1 MHIDNTSETT
11 IFGTEEFCGSSSRT
25 CVGGGAVSCS
35 RRSAV
40 WIYALS

>member
-11 IFGTEEFCGSSSRT
+11 IIGTEVLHGSSSRT
-25 CVGGGAVSCS
+25 CVGSGGVSCS